1 MRAERLASVTGS
13 IRVMFASY
21 TSQCCFVGFL
31 LYVLSAVSYM
41 ISRRVFQF
49 SSALS
54 VSIPESAILIDSM
67 NC

>member
-1 MRAERLASVTGS
+1 MAGS
-13 IRVMFASY
+13 FKVMFESY
-21 TSQCCFVGFL
+21 QSVFFRCFL
-31 LYVLSAVSYM
+31 QYVVRAVSYM

-54 VSIPESAILIDSM
+54 VSIPESVVLIDSM